1 MAGVQDRGGKKSMK
15 SRMKK
20 VMKKVICVLTVIAM
34 FAAFV
39 PNVSYAATPNID
51 TKFKVLRTGTNYI
64 KTYNYKVFEEALAGR
79 FVAPETGKYTITVI
93 NNGANTFGTR
103 LYDKNL
109 SEIESTYN
117 TVYCGN
123 TVKYTYVLKKNQKIY
138 VHIEQG
144 WSAQNELIAARIIIT
159 KQSTAPRMSRDSAII
174 KRGGTTT
181 LKVIGAKKKAIW
193 ASGNRK
199 IATVTYGGVV
209 KGKGRGTTYVY
220 AIVNNRL
227 YRCRV
232 TVR

>member
-1 MAGVQDRGGKKSMK
+1 MK

-20 VMKKVICVLTVIAM
+20 VMKKLICVLTVIAM

-51 TKFKVLRTGTNYI
+51 TRFKVLRTGTNYI
-64 KTYNYKVFEEALAGR
+64 KTYFYNDDTDSLTGR

-93 NNGANTFGTR
+93 NNGAGYFWSSI
-103 LYDKNL
+103 YDKNL
-109 SEIESTYN
+109 SEIKSTN
-117 TVYCGN
+117 HIVYCGN
-123 TVKYTYVLKKNQKIY
+123 TEKHTYILKKNQKIY
-138 VHIEQG
+138 VHIDPG
-144 WSAQNELIAARIIIT
+144 YSRDNELIAARIIIT